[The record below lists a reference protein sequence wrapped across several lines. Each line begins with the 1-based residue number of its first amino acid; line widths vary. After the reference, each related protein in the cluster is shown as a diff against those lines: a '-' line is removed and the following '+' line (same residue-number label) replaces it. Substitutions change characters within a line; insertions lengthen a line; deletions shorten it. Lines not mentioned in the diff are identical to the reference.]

1 MTFSSTSE
9 ALSRLLP
16 GPTVPGFQKVKDAD
30 MVGAYQQFLITIGPT
45 SGKARYLSQCES
57 ATQRVIFNIG

>member
-1 MTFSSTSE
+1 MFPSTSE

-30 MVGAYQQFLITIGPT
+30 MVNAYQIIQLPNMDIRVLINVF
-45 SGKARYLSQCES
+45 S
-57 ATQRVIFNIG
+57 

>member
-30 MVGAYQQFLITIGPT
+30 MVGAYQQFLITQYGR
-45 SGKARYLSQCES
+45 SCCAASV
-57 ATQRVIFNIG
+57 AMN